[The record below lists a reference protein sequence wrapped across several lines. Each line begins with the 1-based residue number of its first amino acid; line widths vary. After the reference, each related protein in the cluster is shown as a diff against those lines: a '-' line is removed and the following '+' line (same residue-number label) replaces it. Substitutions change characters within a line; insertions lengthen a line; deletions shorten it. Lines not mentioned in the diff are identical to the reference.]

1 MRISPYRLSLV
12 VILSVSALASA
23 KSPQPPFSI
32 TISAEKPEVKAGSEV
47 FIRIQMKNISDHEV
61 DCSMAPTNGWDAA
74 YQYDVRD
81 AQGTLAERKPLVPG
95 HPEIKED
102 SSIWPCVLKPGGS
115 NSFDSYIG
123 RRNDMTRP
131 GKYMIQVSRFISGTR
146 KEDGV
151 VKSNTITVTV
161 VP

>member
-1 MRISPYRLSLV
+1 MLREPWP
-12 VILSVSALASA
+12 
-23 KSPQPPFSI
+23 K
-32 TISAEKPEVKAGSEV
+32 
-47 FIRIQMKNISDHEV
+47 
-61 DCSMAPTNGWDAA
+61 
-74 YQYDVRD
+74 
-81 AQGTLAERKPLVPG
+81 RKPLAPG

-102 SSIWPCVLKPGGS
+102 SSIWPCVLLKPGGS

-123 RRNDMTRP
+123 RRNDMSRP